1 MNNLS
6 SGQITNLIANDAGQV
21 DFMFYFI
28 NFIWMAPL
36 ELAFAVYFFWKYV
49 KYIAFIAVGYTLL
62 LLAIQSFSRRLIVY
76 VR

>member
-1 MNNLS
+1 MSNLS

-28 NFIWMAPL
+28 NFIWVTPL
-36 ELAFAVYFFWKYV
+36 ELALVVYIFWQYV
-49 KYIAFIAVGYTLL
+49 KYIAFIGVGYTLF
-62 LLAIQSFSRRLIVY
+62 LLAIQSFSGRLIVY